1 MPATKSVSRKS
12 SGLHILVVE
21 DHTDTARVMRL
32 LLTREGHKVEV
43 ASTLAQAERLCGE
56 EDFDLVITD
65 IQLPDGMA
73 WDLLEEGKACGGLK
87 GIVVS
92 GHGMAEHIERS
103 QKAGF
108 KEHLIKPFRIEELRA
123 AIRRA
128 VG

>member
-1 MPATKSVSRKS
+1 V
-12 SGLHILVVE
+12 SGLNILVVE
-21 DHTDTARVMRL
+21 DHADTARVMRV
-32 LLTREGHKVEV
+32 LLTREGHRVEV
-43 ASTLAQAERLCGE
+43 AGTLEEAGKYCEE

-65 IQLPDGMA
+65 IELPDGMA
-73 WDLLEEGKACGGLK
+73 WDLIEDGKACGGLK

-103 QKAGF
+103 RKAGF
-108 KEHLIKPFRIEELRA
+108 KEHLVKPFRIEQLRA